1 MTDKTITES
10 SKEVISELKKEH
22 PEIKQLPP
30 ESQAIVSKIVAQVF
44 SGPLPPPAVLDEY
57 KKIDPSIPARLLQ
70 LVEKEQAARLEWNKN
85 EAECKK
91 KDLRNVHFGQ
101 IAGTLLVVFLAI
113 CGLVAL
119 YVGAYT
125 VAGVIFG
132 TTIFSLFS
140 AKIFTNRKM

>member
-30 ESQAIVSKIVAQVF
+30 ESQAIVGKIAAQFF
-44 SGPLPPPAVLDEY
+44 SGPLPPPAVLAEY
-57 KKIDPSIPARLLQ
+57 KKIDTTIPARLLK
-70 LVEKEQAARLEWNKN
+70 LVEQEQSARLEWNKN
-85 EAECKK
+85 AAECKK
-91 KDLRNVHFGQ
+91 KDLSNVHFGQ
-101 IAGTLLVVFLAI
+101 IAGTALVIFLAL

-119 YVGAYT
+119 CFGAHT
-125 VAGVIFG
+125 VASVIFG

-140 AKIFTNRKM
+140 AKILTNRKM